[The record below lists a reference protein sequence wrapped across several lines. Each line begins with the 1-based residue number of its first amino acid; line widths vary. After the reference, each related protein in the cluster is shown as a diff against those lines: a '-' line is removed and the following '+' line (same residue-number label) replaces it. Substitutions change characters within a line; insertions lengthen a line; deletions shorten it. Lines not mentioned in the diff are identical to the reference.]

1 MIAMVFCGTDMG
13 WSALGTRVVYNTR
26 MGMRFQQVYEDRE
39 SHGLMKIEE
48 DYFVP
53 VDTGTKSSFGGML

>member
-1 MIAMVFCGTDMG
+1 MG
-13 WSALGTRVVYNTR
+13 WSALETRVVYNTR

-53 VDTGTKSSFGGML
+53 VDTGTKSSYGGTL